1 MDKRALAHAY
11 YKYTLLCFKERY
23 HLPLSMDMDITVTL
37 KEELPNLLELFMS
50 RASLHRCD
58 ITGCNNCVVIDG
70 HTKAHRKICKQ
81 KNCIDDPLT
90 KSKYCEAHHRCE
102 RDIIDDA
109 QVLTNANE
117 FHI

>member
-50 RASLHRCD
+50 RASLHYIDVTSQDAIIASLSMGTRKP
-58 ITGCNNCVVIDG
+58 TG
-70 HTKAHRKICKQ
+70 KYAS
-81 KNCIDDPLT
+81 KNTSPL
-90 KSKYCEAHHRCE
+90 
-102 RDIIDDA
+102 
-109 QVLTNANE
+109 
-117 FHI
+117 